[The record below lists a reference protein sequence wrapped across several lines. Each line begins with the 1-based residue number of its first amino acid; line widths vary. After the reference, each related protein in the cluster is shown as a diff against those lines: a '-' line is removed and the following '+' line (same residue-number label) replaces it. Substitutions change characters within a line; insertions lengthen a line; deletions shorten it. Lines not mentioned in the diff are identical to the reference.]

1 MYNKYGVNE
10 EGGAGR
16 LLRAAA
22 RRPAGEDHHQKSE
35 NEMRQLQ
42 RKGEFEFQLAF
53 DAGTGRG
60 DRQRGRPR
68 AVPSAGD
75 ESFAGLLPNDF
86 FCDNAQ
92 PLLERFKASRAAER
106 HPQIFIFYILIA

>member
-42 RKGEFEFQLAF
+42 RKGEFEFQLPF
-53 DAGTGRG
+53 DAGAGRG
-60 DRQRGRPR
+60 DRQRGRSR

-75 ESFAGLLPNDF
+75 ESFAGVLPTCAPRVPGLL
-86 FCDNAQ
+86 
-92 PLLERFKASRAAER
+92 RASRLAEGER
-106 HPQIFIFYILIA
+106 ERAHGQER